1 MCSSGVPEGIPPA
14 SVDLDPKPWLRFCH
28 QVQAQFRH
36 GHVGARSDLV
46 SWSAD
51 GWMNGSLSIAS
62 SSGRSGSWKW
72 VEIWRR
78 LSAASPGQEHQ
89 SGDGVPSSRPL
100 VAHSDNSFGC
110 DQPASVFIYETPVGL
125 HPDHRI
131 GRHDSTNC
139 ILCPAPAGSFIYAVS
154 TLYSIYSTGWVRI
167 GLTNGNS
174 RIQSGF
180 QQREARPGCISL
192 RVQYRLIIPNW

>member
-14 SVDLDPKPWLRFCH
+14 SVDLDPKPWLCFCH
-28 QVQAQFRH
+28 QVQAHFRH

-78 LSAASPGQEHQ
+78 LSAAYLARNTNQVTESP
-89 SGDGVPSSRPL
+89 
-100 VAHSDNSFGC
+100 
-110 DQPASVFIYETPVGL
+110 PVGL
-125 HPDHRI
+125 WSPTLTIHLDAINRRQSSSTKLPSVCTRIIGSAGMIRQIVYSVLLRPDPLFTLSLH
-131 GRHDSTNC
+131 STAYTVQDG
-139 ILCPAPAGSFIYAVS
+139 LGSDLRTVIPGSKAAFSSAKRGQVASVS
-154 TLYSIYSTGWVRI
+154 ESSIV
-167 GLTNGNS
+167 
-174 RIQSGF
+174 
-180 QQREARPGCISL
+180 
-192 RVQYRLIIPNW
+192 